1 MVLRLKGLWEV
12 EVSGMRPTVWVV
24 AAAVICQEELSAEKS
39 REQWE
44 VPVEMWLGGFVD
56 GVYGRDNGVETKEE

>member
-1 MVLRLKGLWEV
+1 MKGMGGGISSEWLKV
-12 EVSGMRPTVWVV
+12 TVV

>member
-1 MVLRLKGLWEV
+1 MKGMERRSLSAWLKV
-12 EVSGMRPTVWVV
+12 TVG
-24 AAAVICQEELSAEKS
+24 AASVICQEELSAEKS

-56 GVYGRDNGVETKEE
+56 GVYGHDNGVETKEK

>member
-1 MVLRLKGLWEV
+1 M
-12 EVSGMRPTVWVV
+12 TVV